1 MRQVQ
6 SFFQSKSCNRKLH
19 TCMRFRDFIII
30 EEGPMDMGGAP
41 MGGAPPMGG
50 DPMGGGMGGDPMG
63 GGMDPMAG
71 GAPPPMG
78 GGEQEPPPVPQ
89 YADVWDVLDSLLNQ
103 KPLEQ
108 EEELAKQ
115 QQQQAEEPPADPMGM
130 APPGGDMMGGAPP
143 APAPGMADPIG
154 GSAPHLMG

>member
-1 MRQVQ
+1 MALWPI
-6 SFFQSKSCNRKLH
+6 SWLSISGFLTCAKSNPFFQSKSCNRKLH
-19 TCMRFRDFIII
+19 TCMRFREFIIT

-41 MGGAPPMGG
+41 MGGA
-50 DPMGGGMGGDPMG
+50 
-63 GGMDPMAG
+63 
-71 GAPPPMG
+71 PPMG

-115 QQQQAEEPPADPMGM
+115 QQQQAEQPPVDPMGGM
-130 APPGGDMMGGAPP
+130 APPPGGDMMGGAPP
-143 APAPGMADPIG
+143 APAPGMADPMG